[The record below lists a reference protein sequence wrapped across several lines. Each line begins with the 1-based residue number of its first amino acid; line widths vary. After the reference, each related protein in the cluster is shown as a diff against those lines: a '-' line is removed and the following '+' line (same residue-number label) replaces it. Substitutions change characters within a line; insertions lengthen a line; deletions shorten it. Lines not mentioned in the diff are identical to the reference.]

1 MSNEINP
8 REKDEDSITSEMYDE
23 PNELHGVE
31 IEKEPEF
38 ENNISTSLFIKD
50 LVERMNKKAEHRLMG
65 GGIFGQR
72 ANSQLDDPTGSQHS
86 TIHNSNDYNQYSSM
100 SREPTKLTHKQRVLL
115 EVG

>member
-1 MSNEINP
+1 MSNEMNP
-8 REKDEDSITSEMYDE
+8 REKDDDSVTSEMYDE
-23 PNELHGVE
+23 PNGLHGLE

-38 ENNISTSLFIKD
+38 EDNISTSLFIKD

-72 ANSQLDDPTGSQHS
+72 AASTLDDAASQAS
-86 TIHNSNDYNQYSSM
+86 LLNNANDYNQYSSM